1 MYVEINSSSL
11 SEDLTIFSCEKKGQR
26 KAKEMKGQNR
36 EIICLKTLI
45 QKRFKANRLGEK
57 WHQ

>member
-11 SEDLTIFSCEKKGQR
+11 SEDLTIFSC
-26 KAKEMKGQNR
+26 MKGQNR

-45 QKRFKANRLGEK
+45 QKRFKADRLGEK
-57 WHQ
+57 MASVRSIAFVI